1 MRRTIEFGFYVLFI
15 LFFLVRYT
23 NVNEGAPRR
32 PVPGGSPPPSQNAI
46 LLPDGAPLPS
56 DVSSAVVVDV
66 DYKSQNSVG
75 TAFAVDRQG
84 TFVTARHV
92 IDGCSEVSLVRG
104 NRLFRTT
111 VTGAASNRDFAILHA
126 EGIVVEPFGLQET
139 APERGDDGFMM
150 GYPQGE
156 PADVYATVIGT
167 TTMRSRGR
175 YTINERVVAWV
186 ERERTP
192 VFGGSLGG
200 ISGGPVFG
208 ENGTIVGTVVAG
220 APRRGRVY
228 TTNPRV
234 FREAGLV
241 PQVDVV
247 SAPQPLSRDSYSA
260 EGIRHRGSMRIAQ
273 VYCRAG

>member
-23 NVNEGAPRR
+23 NVNEGTPRR
-32 PVPGGSPPPSQNAI
+32 PVPGVPPASQRAV
-46 LLPDGAPLPS
+46 LLPEGAPLPD

-75 TAFAVDRQG
+75 TAFAVDRRG

-92 IDGCSEVSLVRG
+92 IDGCNEVSLVRG
-104 NRLFRTT
+104 NRLFRTS
-111 VTGAASNRDFAILHA
+111 VVGAASNRDFAVLRA
-126 EGIVVEPFGLQET
+126 QGINVEPFSLQDT
-139 APERGDDGFMM
+139 APARGDNGFMM

-186 ERERTP
+186 ERERKPT
-192 VFGGSLGG
+192 FGGSLGG

-208 ENGTIVGTVVAG
+208 ENGKIVGTVVAG

-234 FREAGLV
+234 FREAGFV
-241 PQVDVV
+241 TQADEA
-247 SAPQPLSRDSYSA
+247 SALRPLSRSTYAD
-260 EGIRHRGSMRIAQ
+260 EGARYRRSMQIAQ
-273 VYCRAG
+273 VYCQAH

>member
-32 PVPGGSPPPSQNAI
+32 PVPGVAPGNQSAI
-46 LLPDGAPLPS
+46 LLPEGAPLPDDIS
-56 DVSSAVVVDV
+56 NAVVVDV

-75 TAFAVDRQG
+75 TAFAVDRRG

-92 IDGCSEVSLVRG
+92 IDGCREVSLVRG
-104 NRLFRTT
+104 NRLFQTS
-111 VTGAASNRDFAILHA
+111 VVGAASNRDFAVLSVP
-126 EGIVVEPFGLQET
+126 GVTVEPFSLQET
-139 APERGDDGFMM
+139 APARGEDGFMM

-186 ERERTP
+186 ERERKP
-192 VFGGSLGG
+192 AFGGSLGG

-208 ENGTIVGTVVAG
+208 ENGKIIGTVVAG

-234 FREAGLV
+234 FREAGLI
-241 PQVDVV
+241 QQDNETGA
-247 SAPQPLSRDSYSA
+247 SHLLSRDSYA
-260 EGIRHRGSMRIAQ
+260 NEGARYRRSMQIAQ
-273 VYCRAG
+273 VYCRAN